1 MPCQSIGILDNN
13 VTFSIQSSDN
23 TGAPTD
29 TDSLPTYK
37 VYEEETNSEVA
48 YGTMSK
54 LDDANTTGF
63 YSEQVAITASLG
75 YERLKT
81 YTIRVSAAVGGVAL
95 AKTFTFLVLGE
106 SDAVTAPS
114 GEYLTTVAR
123 YKAYAGITS
132 SDDDV
137 LIALLIAR
145 STSAIQRYC
154 MRDFIATDYREF
166 HDGDGSSEII
176 LHNFPIIS
184 VNMLGVGRQDA
195 FQIINTSSDAYHAF
209 VSVSATEIQLVVQGG
224 TNDDDTS
231 LTLADYG
238 TMTLL
243 IAAIEALNKGWGV
256 LSPAAAYSVWAASEL
271 LPTGKGL
278 RCLGEYA
285 AVQIP
290 GEPEADFVTD
300 TTSGIIKLFG
310 RFSPGFENI
319 TIRYSAGY
327 SSIPADIEQICID
340 LTNIY
345 YNMRNVNMILKS
357 EKLGDY
363 SYANF
368 SASELAGGSGGILPS
383 DITNRLQTWRTRV

>member
-1 MPCQSIGILDNN
+1 M
-13 VTFSIQSSDN
+13 
-23 TGAPTD
+23 A
-29 TDSLPTYK
+29 
-37 VYEEETNSEVA
+37 
-48 YGTMSK
+48 
-54 LDDANTTGF
+54 
-63 YSEQVAITASLG
+63 
-75 YERLKT
+75 
-81 YTIRVSAAVGGVAL
+81 
-95 AKTFTFLVLGE
+95 
-106 SDAVTAPS
+106 
-114 GEYLTTVAR
+114 LTTTANF
-123 YKAYAGITS
+123 KAYAGVTG
-132 SDDDV
+132 SDDDN
-137 LIALLIAR
+137 LIAALIVRAQ
-145 STSAIQRYC
+145 SAIEKHCR
-154 MRDFIATDYREF
+154 RIFDATDYREF

-184 VNMLGVGRQDA
+184 VNMIGVGRQDA

-243 IAAIEALNKGWGV
+243 IAAIEALAKGWGV

-300 TTSGIIKLFG
+300 TTSGIVKLFG

-319 TIRYSAGY
+319 ITRYRAGY
-327 SSIPADIEQICID
+327 ETGEIPADLEQICID
-340 LTNIY
+340 LVNVY
-345 YNMRNVNMILKS
+345 YQAKDINASLQS
-357 EKLGDY
+357 ERIGDY
-363 SYANF
+363 QYTNRAE
-368 SASELAGGSGGILPS
+368 SAQDGSLPGGIT
-383 DITNRLQTWRTRV
+383 DRLDLWRTRV